1 MIIIYNVKYN
11 SNSEID
17 LLHIIMI
24 FCTNIKVNICQM
36 AYLLSLRIISIKT
49 V

>member
-1 MIIIYNVKYN
+1 MQNITLTQK
-11 SNSEID
+11 ID
-17 LLHIIMI
+17 LLYTVMI
-24 FCTNIKVNICQM
+24 FSTNIKVNICQM